1 MSSIKESVEVECPT
15 HYVMQHALRFFTVRR
30 RDVAPGTISLR
41 VDLSNLSLPGSSQAR
56 HTVSV
61 RHDLVAEPGTPG
73 VLELSWDPED
83 RTVPSFKGTLRCEGG
98 DGRSVLAL
106 EGEYKPPL
114 GVAGAVFDLV
124 VGRRI
129 ASATLG
135 SLLADIKAF
144 VEADFQTA
152 LSTNLA
158 DSPKD

>member
-1 MSSIKESVEVECPT
+1 MSSIRESIDVDCPT

-41 VDLSNLSLPGSSQAR
+41 VDLSNLNLPGTAEAR

-61 RHDLVAEPGTPG
+61 CHDLVADAGTPG

-98 DGRSVLAL
+98 DGRSALTL

-129 ASATLG
+129 ASATLQ
-135 SLLADIKAF
+135 SLLSDIKTF

>member
-1 MSSIKESVEVECPT
+1 M
-15 HYVMQHALRFFTVRR
+15 HYVMQHVLRFFTVRR
-30 RDVAPGTISLR
+30 RDVAPGTISLH
-41 VDLSNLSLPGSSQAR
+41 VDLSNLNLPGSAQAR

-61 RHDLVAEPGTPG
+61 RHALLAEPGTPG

-98 DGRSVLAL
+98 DGKSALAL
-106 EGEYKPPL
+106 EGAYKPPL

-124 VGRRI
+124 VGRRM
-129 ASATLG
+129 ASATLQ
-135 SLLADIKAF
+135 SLLSDIKTF